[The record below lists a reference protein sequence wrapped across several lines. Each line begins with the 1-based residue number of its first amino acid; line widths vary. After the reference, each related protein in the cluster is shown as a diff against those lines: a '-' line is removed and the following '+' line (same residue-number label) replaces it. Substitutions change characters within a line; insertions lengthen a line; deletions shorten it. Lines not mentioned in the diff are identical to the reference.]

1 MNLGLAEKKILLELL
16 LRELMIKLN
25 FVSKRLFYIYFTF
38 RWSSTILLPKT
49 TFPQRLEG
57 EKRIKSDENVTKS
70 LEFQDVYTKQFSKSG
85 EYFS

>member
-1 MNLGLAEKKILLELL
+1 
-16 LRELMIKLN
+16 MIKLN
-25 FVSKRLFYIYFTF
+25 LVSKLLLCMYIFFTF

-70 LEFQDVYTKQFSKSG
+70 LEFQGVYTKQFSKSG
-85 EYFS
+85 EYFC